1 MVPQSRVL
9 PTHSYNA
16 APVFICTPL
25 WLQAPRLKSY
35 RRLGISR
42 FVGMLAYENEM
53 VLLAL
58 CRMTPPVRWGVIG

>member
-1 MVPQSRVL
+1 MYFSCAGVAHYGAAKPVL

-16 APVFICTPL
+16 APIFICTPL
-25 WLQAPRLKSY
+25 SLQAPRLKSY

-53 VLLAL
+53 V
-58 CRMTPPVRWGVIG
+58 RWRYVV